1 MREKDIKNK
10 GKYYRIEAYS
20 IRNRLLCLS
29 EGKERER
36 AMKRLQEIK
45 EILKNESSDTERV
58 IMNQIRIINQEIFDN
73 EKLLKKI
80 NYALQF
86 KSREELLKKMEDLHK
101 KLSKSRN
108 KLIDLEL
115 TIMRFR

>member
-20 IRNRLLCLS
+20 IRNRLSCLP

-36 AMKRLQEIK
+36 AMNRLQEITK
-45 EILKNESSDTERV
+45 TLKIESSDTERV
-58 IMNQIRIINQEIFDN
+58 IMDQIRIVNQEIFDN
-73 EKLLKKI
+73 EKLLEKI

-86 KSREELLKKMEDLHK
+86 KSREEFLKKKEEIHK
-101 KLSKSRN
+101 KLSETRN

-115 TIMRFR
+115 FNNEA